1 MRDSDVTFNVRG
13 QQFQAHKTILIARSP
28 VFAAMFDHPL
38 KEKMMGIVD
47 VPDIEPNV
55 FEELLHYIYTG
66 QVPSKQMD
74 EVAVELLAAAEKYLL
89 DKLKKACG
97 NTLLYR
103 MSPESCIKLLL
114 LRDENNPAYY
124 LKEKAVEYIRQFRGQ
139 VMKTASWKKVAKEN
153 PALVV
158 SIMEMLL
165 ETHTDTS
172 LK

>member
-1 MRDSDVTFNVRG
+1 
-13 QQFQAHKTILIARSP
+13 
-28 VFAAMFDHPL
+28 
-38 KEKMMGIVD
+38 
-47 VPDIEPNV
+47 
-55 FEELLHYIYTG
+55 
-66 QVPSKQMD
+66 MD
-74 EVAVELLAAAEKYLL
+74 EVAVELLAAADKYLL
-89 DKLKKACG
+89 ELLKQACG
-97 NTLLYR
+97 NNLLYR
-103 MSPESCIKLLL
+103 MSSKNFIKLLL
-114 LRDENNPAYY
+114 LEDENNPAYY